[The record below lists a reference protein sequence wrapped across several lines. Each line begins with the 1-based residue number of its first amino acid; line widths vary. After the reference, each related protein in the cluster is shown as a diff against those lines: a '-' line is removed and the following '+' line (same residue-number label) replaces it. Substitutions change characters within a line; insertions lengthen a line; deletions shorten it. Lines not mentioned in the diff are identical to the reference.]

1 MIERLLNPIKARIR
15 LMIGRCVVNACKG
28 SEVELSLLAGEV
40 REDVDFYQQYGFS
53 SRPVGNVSGIS
64 VFIGGSRDNGALVA
78 CRGDDIKMDL
88 EEGEVAIHSPHG
100 NSLVLKKDGSIVA
113 TPKAGKKFH
122 VEGAIEATLEIT
134 ANCDKVP
141 TNLST
146 HTHPTPVGPSGS
158 PIPGT

>member
-15 LMIGRCVVNACKG
+15 LMIGKCVVNACKG

-53 SRPVGNVSGIS
+53 RRPVGNVSGVA
-64 VFIGGSRDNGALVA
+64 VFIGGSRDYGALVA

-100 NSLVLKKDGSIVA
+100 NSLVLKKDGSVA
-113 TPKAGKKFH
+113 DDANAAVAQELLQLV
-122 VEGAIEATLEIT
+122 VEFCSEIRAFEAV
-134 ANCDKVP
+134 D
-141 TNLST
+141 
-146 HTHPTPVGPSGS
+146 
-158 PIPGT
+158 